1 MKKLWEN
8 LSSVGKAN
16 SFSTPSRSHLELEE
30 SSMKQFGCELF
41 RLRQIA
47 GLQQSV
53 VARKSGVSRGYY
65 GQLENSRKPP
75 PPNHTIG
82 RIADALAL
90 TRPQRCHLVCLA
102 MIEREGCFSLLSSA
116 ALTAI
121 LKDLAFKADTLST
134 HQIRRIAE
142 ILEEVPSV

>member
-1 MKKLWEN
+1 MQCQWFFIARSPGLEPTFDSKKEA
-8 LSSVGKAN
+8 SI
-16 SFSTPSRSHLELEE
+16 
-30 SSMKQFGCELF
+30 MQFGCELF

-47 GLQQSV
+47 GLQQSA

-82 RIADALAL
+82 RIADALEL
-90 TRPQRCHLVCLA
+90 TRAQRCHLVCLA
-102 MIEREGCFSLLSSA
+102 MIERESCLSLLSSEG
-116 ALTAI
+116 LKAI
-121 LKDLAFKADTLST
+121 LKELAFKADVLST

-142 ILEEVPSV
+142 ILEEIPSV